1 MIVRRFAQSLKEQN
15 WAAIAIEFVL
25 LVLGVFLGIQV
36 SNWNAERI
44 DRALE
49 ATYLSSL
56 TEDIRGDAEEIDEI
70 NRISTQRMSALGYLI
85 RNATG
90 KPLPAGFESAR
101 GRITIE
107 DVPPHDPD
115 DPRTIGIALFIL
127 TTLDGNRLTYD
138 TLVDNAGIGVIRDP
152 SLIRAIR
159 GYYAAV
165 DKARTFESEMKVSR
179 EALVDAQQQAGLS
192 PADATPAGDLVEAF
206 AGNPRLLAAAKN
218 YWLYTNRHL
227 KVMKALRQDA
237 DVLVARIEREERP

>member
-1 MIVRRFAQSLKEQN
+1 MILRRFARSLKQQD
-15 WAAIAIEFVL
+15 WTAIAVEFVL
-25 LVLGVFLGIQV
+25 LVSGVFLGIQV
-36 SNWNAERI
+36 SNWNAARI

-56 TEDIRGDAEEIDEI
+56 AADIRGDVVEIDEI
-70 NRISTQRMSALGYLI
+70 TRISTHRMSALDYLI
-85 RNATG
+85 RGATG
-90 KPLPAGFESAR
+90 RDLPSGFASAR
-101 GRITIE
+101 GTIGIE
-107 DVPPHDPD
+107 PVPPYNAGD
-115 DPRTIGIALFIL
+115 TGSIGIALFIL

-138 TLVDNAGIGVIRDP
+138 TLVDNAGISVIRDP

-165 DKARTFESEMKVSR
+165 DKARTFEGEMKVSR

-192 PADATPAGDLVEAF
+192 PADATPADELVKAF

-237 DVLVARIEREERP
+237 DALVARIEREEHP